1 MINLI
6 IGRTQVVS
14 QRLRSFL
21 YKSCQQRHWST
32 KYELLTS
39 FGSITKQLTLE
50 WAEPWLLLFLFRIIL
65 SSMSEVCMR
74 QTVFLKQVLNCDLTP
89 FHVNCWRFVLSQSVV
104 EFLEW
109 LSKFNSPSWSLIQL
123 KLACFSFEKCPLPR
137 SDLFSLASEA
147 ILSTYDVTFCRLLRY
162 PGCRFIRAAAG

>member
-21 YKSCQQRHWST
+21 YKSCQV
-32 KYELLTS
+32 TS
-39 FGSITKQLTLE
+39 CGSITRQLTLE
-50 WAEPWLLLFLFRIIL
+50 WAEPWLLLCLFRIIL
-65 SSMSEVCMR
+65 PSMSEVCMR
-74 QTVFLKQVLNCDLTP
+74 QTFFLKQVLNCDLTP

-147 ILSTYDVTFCRLLRY
+147 VLSTYDVTFCRLLRY
-162 PGCRFIRAAAG
+162 PGCRFIRVAGG